1 MALGTLSS
9 LGFASGVLT
18 QETIDKLKK
27 AEEAG
32 RVEPYKKKVE
42 ENAAKQKDL
51 TEIKTKLLAFQTA
64 VSSLGDA
71 TAFAAR
77 KVSSSIKDNPA
88 ASLSAD
94 AGVALQS
101 MKVNVTQLAEKDVYQ
116 SKALTTDTGLVNANL
131 KDEVKLTFFQNGKE
145 YSVTIDKT
153 TTYKDLADKIS
164 TASDGNIVAK
174 IINTGEK
181 PDGYRLSLTS
191 KETGEENAISFY
203 PGSKETT
210 TQPDGTTKTE
220 YKENQEAKE
229 IFKNLGWELD
239 DSNKPTD
246 IDKNKKGYG
255 IKDQTN
261 HLKKAQNAEFTMD
274 GIKMVRPSNTITD
287 IGVGLTLTLNKTGEV
302 NFEVPNHL
310 KKAQNAEFTM
320 DGIKMVRPSNTITD
334 IGVGLTLTLNK
345 TGEVNFEVQQDTEA
359 VTKAM
364 EDLVNAYNDLVANL
378 NASTDFNSETGMK
391 GTLQGVSEVNS
402 IRSTLISA
410 LFDSVP
416 VEGVVKDKNGNDM
429 NATVMLSMQD
439 FGLKISESGN
449 LSFIKSDFE
458 KKMKEDISFAEGF
471 FAGITKYKDIDH
483 AGETVET
490 GKGKIEDKEFG
501 LGDFKIIFNYETYDL
516 SKTKDGKPFKPQGKN
531 EQEKMQSLVDH
542 INSFNIDGLSV
553 KLEEVKSNGVNGFK
567 IKFHSENGSDF
578 AIEGK
583 EDLLKTFGLSAT
595 KITAQPIEGKGIF
608 AQLKNTLEGITGKDG
623 SLTKYDEGLTKDT
636 EALNK
641 SKDSTQEMI
650 NKRFETMQMQFL
662 QYEVILNRLN
672 TQLNTISNMINAA
685 NQSNNN

>member
-116 SKALTTDTGLVNANL
+116 SKALATDTELVNANL
-131 KDEVKLTFFQNGKE
+131 KNEVKLTFFQNGKE
-145 YSVTIDKT
+145 YTVTIDKT

-210 TQPDGTTKTE
+210 TQPGGTTKTE

-255 IKDQTN
+255 IKDQT
-261 HLKKAQNAEFTMD
+261 
-274 GIKMVRPSNTITD
+274 
-287 IGVGLTLTLNKTGEV
+287 
-302 NFEVPNHL
+302 NHL

-458 KKMKEDISFAEGF
+458 KKMKEDISFVEGF

-531 EQEKMQSLVDH
+531 EQEKMQSLVNH

>member
-116 SKALTTDTGLVNANL
+116 SKALATDTGLVNANL
-131 KDEVKLTFFQNGKE
+131 NNEVKLTFFQNGKE

-220 YKENQEAKE
+220 YKENQEAKD

-255 IKDQTN
+255 IKDQ
-261 HLKKAQNAEFTMD
+261 A
-274 GIKMVRPSNTITD
+274 
-287 IGVGLTLTLNKTGEV
+287 
-302 NFEVPNHL
+302 NHL

-490 GKGKIEDKEFG
+490 SKDKIEDKDFQ

-516 SKTKDGKPFKPQGKN
+516 SKTKDGKPFKPTGST

-583 EDLLKTFGLSAT
+583 EKLLKQFGLSAT

-685 NQSNNN
+685 NQAQQ

>member
-116 SKALTTDTGLVNANL
+116 SKALTTDTGVIDANL
-131 KDEVKLTFFQNGKE
+131 QSDTKLTFFQNGKE

-203 PGSKETT
+203 PGSKDDKGKY
-210 TQPDGTTKTE
+210 Q
-220 YKENQEAKE
+220 ENNEAKK
-229 IFKNLGWELD
+229 IFKKLGWELD
-239 DSNKPTD
+239 DQTKPND
-246 IDKNKKGYG
+246 VDKDKKGYG
-255 IKDQTN
+255 IKDQT
-261 HLKKAQNAEFTMD
+261 
-274 GIKMVRPSNTITD
+274 
-287 IGVGLTLTLNKTGEV
+287 
-302 NFEVPNHL
+302 NHL

-516 SKTKDGKPFKPQGKN
+516 SKAKDGKPFKPIGST

-567 IKFHSENGSDF
+567 IKFHSESGSDF

-583 EDLLKTFGLSAT
+583 EKLLKQFGLSAT

-685 NQSNNN
+685 NQSSNN

>member
-116 SKALTTDTGLVNANL
+116 SKALATDTGLVNANL
-131 KDEVKLTFFQNGKE
+131 NNEVKLTFFQNGKE

-203 PGSKETT
+203 PGSKDDKGKY
-210 TQPDGTTKTE
+210 Q
-220 YKENQEAKE
+220 ENNEAKK
-229 IFKNLGWELD
+229 IFEKLGWKLD
-239 DSNKPTD
+239 DKTKPSD
-246 IDKNKKGYG
+246 VDKDKKGYG
-255 IKDQTN
+255 IKDQ
-261 HLKKAQNAEFTMD
+261 A
-274 GIKMVRPSNTITD
+274 
-287 IGVGLTLTLNKTGEV
+287 
-302 NFEVPNHL
+302 NHL

-490 GKGKIEDKEFG
+490 SKDKIEDKDFR
-501 LGDFKIIFNYETYDL
+501 LGDFKIIFNHETYDL
-516 SKTKDGKPFKPQGKN
+516 SKTKDGKPFKPQGKDL
-531 EQEKMQSLVDH
+531 QEKMQSLVVH
-542 INSFNIDGLSV
+542 INSLGIDGLSV
-553 KLEEVKSNGVNGFK
+553 KLEEVKQSGVNGFK
-567 IKFHSENGSDF
+567 IKFHSESGSDF

-583 EDLLKTFGLSAT
+583 EDLLEQFGLSAT

-650 NKRFETMQMQFL
+650 DKRFETMQMQFL

-685 NQSNNN
+685 NQSSNN

>member
-116 SKALTTDTGLVNANL
+116 SKALTTDTGLVSANL
-131 KDEVKLTFFQNGKE
+131 KNEVKLTFFQNGKE
-145 YSVTIDKT
+145 YTVTIDKT

-203 PGSKETT
+203 PGSKDDKGKY
-210 TQPDGTTKTE
+210 Q
-220 YKENQEAKE
+220 ENSEAKE
-229 IFKNLGWELD
+229 IFKSLGWELD
-239 DSNKPTD
+239 DKTKPND
-246 IDKNKKGYG
+246 VDKDKKGYG
-255 IKDQTN
+255 IKDQ
-261 HLKKAQNAEFTMD
+261 A
-274 GIKMVRPSNTITD
+274 
-287 IGVGLTLTLNKTGEV
+287 
-302 NFEVPNHL
+302 NHL

-490 GKGKIEDKEFG
+490 SKGKIEDEDFQ
-501 LGDFKIIFNYETYDL
+501 LGDFKIIFNHETYDL
-516 SKTKDGKPFKPQGKN
+516 SKTKDGKPFKPQGKDL
-531 EQEKMQSLVDH
+531 QEKMQSLVDH
-542 INSFNIDGLSV
+542 INSLGIDGLSV
-553 KLEEVKSNGVNGFK
+553 KLEEVKQGGVDGFK
-567 IKFHSENGSDF
+567 IKFHSESGSDF

-583 EDLLKTFGLSAT
+583 EDLLKQFGLSAT

-685 NQSNNN
+685 NQSSNN

>member
-116 SKALTTDTGLVNANL
+116 SKALATDTGLVNANL
-131 KDEVKLTFFQNGKE
+131 KNEVKLTFFQNGKE

-203 PGSKETT
+203 PGSKVT
-210 TQPDGTTKTE
+210 TQKPDGTSETK
-220 YKENQEAKE
+220 YQENSEAKE

-239 DSNKPTD
+239 DKTKPND
-246 IDKNKKGYG
+246 VDKNKKGYG
-255 IKDQTN
+255 IKDQ
-261 HLKKAQNAEFTMD
+261 A
-274 GIKMVRPSNTITD
+274 
-287 IGVGLTLTLNKTGEV
+287 
-302 NFEVPNHL
+302 NHL

-483 AGETVET
+483 AGETIET

-501 LGDFKIIFNYETYDL
+501 LGDFKIIFNHETYDL
-516 SKTKDGKPFKPQGKN
+516 SKTKDGKPFKPTGKN

-542 INSFNIDGLSV
+542 INSLGIDGLSV
-553 KLEEVKSNGVNGFK
+553 KLEEVKQGTTNGFK
-567 IKFHSENGSDF
+567 IKFHSESGSDF

-583 EDLLKTFGLSAT
+583 EKLLEQFGLSAT

>member
-116 SKALTTDTGLVNANL
+116 SKALATDTGLVNASL
-131 KDEVKLTFFQNGKE
+131 KNEVKLTFFQNGKE

-203 PGSKETT
+203 PGSKDDKGKY
-210 TQPDGTTKTE
+210 Q
-220 YKENQEAKE
+220 ENNEAKE
-229 IFKNLGWELD
+229 IFEKLGWKLD
-239 DSNKPTD
+239 DKTKPND
-246 IDKNKKGYG
+246 VDKDKKGYG
-255 IKDQTN
+255 IKDQT
-261 HLKKAQNAEFTMD
+261 
-274 GIKMVRPSNTITD
+274 
-287 IGVGLTLTLNKTGEV
+287 
-302 NFEVPNHL
+302 NHL

-490 GKGKIEDKEFG
+490 SKDKIEDKDFQ
-501 LGDFKIIFNYETYDL
+501 LGDFKIIFNHETYDL
-516 SKTKDGKPFKPQGKN
+516 SKTKDGKPFKPTGKN
-531 EQEKMQSLVDH
+531 LQEKMQSLVDH
-542 INSFNIDGLSV
+542 INSLGIDGLSV
-553 KLEEVKSNGVNGFK
+553 KLEEVKQGGVNGFK
-567 IKFHSENGSDF
+567 IKFHSESGSDF

-583 EDLLKTFGLSAT
+583 EDLLKQFGLSAT

-685 NQSNNN
+685 NQSSNN

>member
-116 SKALTTDTGLVNANL
+116 SKALTTDTGLVNATL

-145 YSVTIDKT
+145 YSVTIDNKT
-153 TTYKDLADKIS
+153 TFKDLADKIS

-203 PGSKETT
+203 PGGKNK
-210 TQPDGTTKTE
+210 DGKYTE
-220 YKENQEAKE
+220 NREAKE
-229 IFKNLGWELD
+229 IFEKLGWELD
-239 DSNKPTD
+239 DQTKPND
-246 IDKNKKGYG
+246 VDKDKKGYG
-255 IKDQTN
+255 IKDQ
-261 HLKKAQNAEFTMD
+261 A
-274 GIKMVRPSNTITD
+274 
-287 IGVGLTLTLNKTGEV
+287 
-302 NFEVPNHL
+302 NHL

-490 GKGKIEDKEFG
+490 SKDKIEDKDFQ
-501 LGDFKIIFNYETYDL
+501 LGDFKIIFNHETYDL

-531 EQEKMQSLVDH
+531 LQEKMQSLVDH
-542 INSFNIDGLSV
+542 INSLGIDGLSV
-553 KLEEVKSNGVNGFK
+553 KLEEVKQGGVNGFK
-567 IKFHSENGSDF
+567 IKFHSESGSDF

-583 EDLLKTFGLSAT
+583 EDLLGQFGLSAT

-685 NQSNNN
+685 NQSNNS

>member
-116 SKALTTDTGLVNANL
+116 SKALATDTGLVNANL
-131 KDEVKLTFFQNGKE
+131 KNEVKLTFFQNGKE
-145 YSVTIDKT
+145 YTVTIDKT

-220 YKENQEAKE
+220 YKENQEAKK

-246 IDKNKKGYG
+246 IDKDKKGYG
-255 IKDQTN
+255 IKDQT
-261 HLKKAQNAEFTMD
+261 
-274 GIKMVRPSNTITD
+274 
-287 IGVGLTLTLNKTGEV
+287 
-302 NFEVPNHL
+302 NHL

-685 NQSNNN
+685 NQAQQ

>member
-116 SKALTTDTGLVNANL
+116 SKALATDTGLVNANL
-131 KDEVKLTFFQNGKE
+131 KNEVKLTFFQNGKE
-145 YSVTIDKT
+145 YTVTIDKT

-220 YKENQEAKE
+220 YEENQEAKD

-255 IKDQTN
+255 IKDQT
-261 HLKKAQNAEFTMD
+261 
-274 GIKMVRPSNTITD
+274 
-287 IGVGLTLTLNKTGEV
+287 
-302 NFEVPNHL
+302 NHL

-553 KLEEVKSNGVNGFK
+553 KLEEVKQGTTNGFK

-650 NKRFETMQMQFL
+650 DKRFETMQMQFL

-685 NQSNNN
+685 NQSSNN

>member
-116 SKALTTDTGLVNANL
+116 SKALTTDTGLVNASL
-131 KDEVKLTFFQNGKE
+131 KNEVKLTFFQNGKE
-145 YSVTIDKT
+145 YSVTIDNKT
-153 TTYKDLADKIS
+153 TFKDLADKIS

-203 PGSKETT
+203 PGGKNK
-210 TQPDGTTKTE
+210 DGKYTE
-220 YKENQEAKE
+220 NKEAKE
-229 IFKNLGWELD
+229 IFEKLGWELD
-239 DSNKPTD
+239 DQTKPND
-246 IDKNKKGYG
+246 VDKDKKGYG
-255 IKDQTN
+255 IKDQ
-261 HLKKAQNAEFTMD
+261 A
-274 GIKMVRPSNTITD
+274 
-287 IGVGLTLTLNKTGEV
+287 
-302 NFEVPNHL
+302 NHL

-490 GKGKIEDKEFG
+490 SKDKIEDKDFQ
-501 LGDFKIIFNYETYDL
+501 LGDFKIIFNHETYDL
-516 SKTKDGKPFKPQGKN
+516 SKTKDGKPFKPQGKDL
-531 EQEKMQSLVDH
+531 QEKMQSLVDH
-542 INSFNIDGLSV
+542 INSLGIDGLSV
-553 KLEEVKSNGVNGFK
+553 KLEEVKQGGVNGFK
-567 IKFHSENGSDF
+567 IKFHSESGSDF

-583 EDLLKTFGLSAT
+583 EDLLKQFGLSAT

>member
-116 SKALTTDTGLVNANL
+116 SKALATDTGLVNASL
-131 KDEVKLTFFQNGKE
+131 KNEVKLTFFQNGKE

-203 PGSKETT
+203 PGSKDDKGKY
-210 TQPDGTTKTE
+210 Q
-220 YKENQEAKE
+220 ENSDAKE
-229 IFKNLGWELD
+229 IFKKLGWELD
-239 DSNKPTD
+239 DQTKPND
-246 IDKNKKGYG
+246 VDKDKKGYG
-255 IKDQTN
+255 IKDQ
-261 HLKKAQNAEFTMD
+261 A
-274 GIKMVRPSNTITD
+274 
-287 IGVGLTLTLNKTGEV
+287 
-302 NFEVPNHL
+302 NHL

-490 GKGKIEDKEFG
+490 GSGKIEDKEFG

-516 SKTKDGKPFKPQGKN
+516 SKTKDGKPFKPTGST

-583 EDLLKTFGLSAT
+583 EKLLKQFGLSAT

-650 NKRFETMQMQFL
+650 DKRFETMQMQFL

-685 NQSNNN
+685 NQSNNS

>member
-116 SKALTTDTGLVNANL
+116 SKALTTDTGVINASL
-131 KDEVKLTFFQNGKE
+131 KSDTKLTFFQNGKE

-203 PGSKETT
+203 PGSK
-210 TQPDGTTKTE
+210 DDKGE
-220 YKENQEAKE
+220 YQENNEAKK
-229 IFKNLGWELD
+229 IFTNLGWELD
-239 DSNKPTD
+239 TSTPLKPED
-246 IDKNKKGYG
+246 VEKKKVGYG
-255 IKDQTN
+255 IKDQT
-261 HLKKAQNAEFTMD
+261 
-274 GIKMVRPSNTITD
+274 
-287 IGVGLTLTLNKTGEV
+287 
-302 NFEVPNHL
+302 NHL

-483 AGETVET
+483 AGETVEIS
-490 GKGKIEDKEFG
+490 KDKIEDKDFQ
-501 LGDFKIIFNYETYDL
+501 LGDFKIIFNHETYDL
-516 SKTKDGKPFKPQGKN
+516 SKTKDGKPFKPQGKDL
-531 EQEKMQSLVDH
+531 QEKMQSLVDH
-542 INSFNIDGLSV
+542 INSLGIDGLSV
-553 KLEEVKSNGVNGFK
+553 KLEEVKQGGVNGFK
-567 IKFHSENGSDF
+567 IKFHSESGSDF

-583 EDLLKTFGLSAT
+583 EKLLKQFGLSAT

>member
-116 SKALTTDTGLVNANL
+116 SKALATDTGLVNASLNN
-131 KDEVKLTFFQNGKE
+131 EVKLTFFQNGKE

-181 PDGYRLSLTS
+181 PNGYRLSLTS

-220 YKENQEAKE
+220 YKENQEAKN

-255 IKDQTN
+255 IKDQ
-261 HLKKAQNAEFTMD
+261 A
-274 GIKMVRPSNTITD
+274 
-287 IGVGLTLTLNKTGEV
+287 
-302 NFEVPNHL
+302 NHL

-516 SKTKDGKPFKPQGKN
+516 SKTKDGKPFKPTGN
-531 EQEKMQSLVDH
+531 TEQEKMQSLVDH

-583 EDLLKTFGLSAT
+583 EKLLKQFGLSAT

-650 NKRFETMQMQFL
+650 DKRFETMQMQFL

-685 NQSNNN
+685 NQSNNS

>member
-116 SKALTTDTGLVNANL
+116 SKALTTDTGLVNASL
-131 KDEVKLTFFQNGKE
+131 KNEVKLTFFQNGKE
-145 YSVTIDKT
+145 YSVTIDNKT
-153 TTYKDLADKIS
+153 TFKDLADKIS

-220 YKENQEAKE
+220 YKENQEAKD

-255 IKDQTN
+255 IKDQ
-261 HLKKAQNAEFTMD
+261 A
-274 GIKMVRPSNTITD
+274 
-287 IGVGLTLTLNKTGEV
+287 
-302 NFEVPNHL
+302 NHL

-501 LGDFKIIFNYETYDL
+501 LGDFKIIFNHETYDL
-516 SKTKDGKPFKPQGKN
+516 SKTKDGKPFKPTGGT

-583 EDLLKTFGLSAT
+583 EKLLKQFGLSAT

-685 NQSNNN
+685 NQAQQ

>member
-116 SKALTTDTGLVNANL
+116 SKALTTDTGLVNASL
-131 KDEVKLTFFQNGKE
+131 KNEVKLTFFQNGKE

-203 PGSKETT
+203 PGSKVT
-210 TQPDGTTKTE
+210 TQKPDGTSETK
-220 YKENQEAKE
+220 YQENEEAKK
-229 IFKNLGWELD
+229 IFTNLGWELD
-239 DSNKPTD
+239 TSTSLKPED
-246 IDKNKKGYG
+246 VEKNKKGYG
-255 IKDQTN
+255 IKDQ
-261 HLKKAQNAEFTMD
+261 A
-274 GIKMVRPSNTITD
+274 
-287 IGVGLTLTLNKTGEV
+287 
-302 NFEVPNHL
+302 NHL

-490 GKGKIEDKEFG
+490 SKDKIEDKDFQ
-501 LGDFKIIFNYETYDL
+501 LGDFKIIFNHETYDL
-516 SKTKDGKPFKPQGKN
+516 SKTKDGKPFKPQGKDL
-531 EQEKMQSLVDH
+531 QEKMQSLVDH
-542 INSFNIDGLSV
+542 INSLGIDGLSV
-553 KLEEVKSNGVNGFK
+553 KLEEVKQGTTNGFK
-567 IKFHSENGSDF
+567 IKFHSESGSDF

-583 EDLLKTFGLSAT
+583 EKLLEQFGLSAT

-685 NQSNNN
+685 NQSNNS

>member
-116 SKALTTDTGLVNANL
+116 SKALTTDTGVINASL
-131 KDEVKLTFFQNGKE
+131 KDGVKLTFFQNGKE

-203 PGSKETT
+203 PGGKDDKGKY
-210 TQPDGTTKTE
+210 Q
-220 YKENQEAKE
+220 ENNEAKE
-229 IFKNLGWELD
+229 IFKKLGWELD
-239 DSNKPTD
+239 TSTSLKPED
-246 IDKNKKGYG
+246 VEKKKVGYG

-287 IGVGLTLTLNKTGEV
+287 L
-302 NFEVPNHL
+302 
-310 KKAQNAEFTM
+310 A
-320 DGIKMVRPSNTITD
+320 
-334 IGVGLTLTLNK
+334 VGLTLTLNK

-416 VEGVVKDKNGNDM
+416 VEGVIKDKNGNNM

-483 AGETVET
+483 AGQTVET
-490 GKGKIEDKEFG
+490 SKGKIEDKEFG
-501 LGDFKIIFNYETYDL
+501 LGDFKIIFNHETYDL
-516 SKTKDGKPFKPQGKN
+516 SKGKDGKPFKPTGN
-531 EQEKMQSLVDH
+531 SVQEKMQSLVDH
-542 INSFNIDGLSV
+542 INSLGIDGLSV
-553 KLEEVKSNGVNGFK
+553 KLEEVKSNGIDGFK
-567 IKFHSENGSDF
+567 IKFHSESGSDF

-583 EDLLKTFGLSAT
+583 EDLLKQFGLSAT

-685 NQSNNN
+685 NQSNNS

>member
-116 SKALTTDTGLVNANL
+116 SKALTTDTGVINANL
-131 KDEVKLTFFQNGKE
+131 TSEVKLTFFQNGKE

-203 PGSKETT
+203 PGSKNK
-210 TQPDGTTKTE
+210 DGKYE
-220 YKENQEAKE
+220 EKQEAKD

-239 DSNKPTD
+239 TNTSLKPED
-246 IDKNKKGYG
+246 VEKKKVGYG
-255 IKDQTN
+255 IKDQAN

-274 GIKMVRPSNTITD
+274 GIKMIRSSNTITD
-287 IGVGLTLTLNKTGEV
+287 L
-302 NFEVPNHL
+302 
-310 KKAQNAEFTM
+310 A
-320 DGIKMVRPSNTITD
+320 
-334 IGVGLTLTLNK
+334 VGLTLTLNK

-402 IRSTLISA
+402 IRSTLISS

-416 VEGVVKDKNGNDM
+416 VEGVIKDKNGNNM

-483 AGETVET
+483 AGQTVET
-490 GKGKIEDKEFG
+490 NKGKIEEKDFQ
-501 LGDFKIIFNYETYDL
+501 LGDFKIIFNHETYDL
-516 SKTKDGKPFKPQGKN
+516 SKGKDGKPFKPTGKN

-542 INSFNIDGLSV
+542 INSLGIDGLSV
-553 KLEEVKSNGVNGFK
+553 KLEEVKSNGVDGFK

-583 EDLLKTFGLSAT
+583 EGLLGQFGLSAT

>member
-145 YSVTIDKT
+145 YSVTIDNKT
-153 TTYKDLADKIS
+153 TFKDLADKIS

-203 PGSKETT
+203 PGGKDR
-210 TQPDGTTKTE
+210 DGK
-220 YKENQEAKE
+220 YAENNDAKE
-229 IFKNLGWELD
+229 IFKKLGWELD
-239 DSNKPTD
+239 DKTKPND
-246 IDKNKKGYG
+246 VDKDKKGYG
-255 IKDQTN
+255 IKDQT
-261 HLKKAQNAEFTMD
+261 
-274 GIKMVRPSNTITD
+274 
-287 IGVGLTLTLNKTGEV
+287 
-302 NFEVPNHL
+302 NHL

-483 AGETVET
+483 AGETVEI

-501 LGDFKIIFNYETYDL
+501 LGDFKIIFNHETYDL
-516 SKTKDGKPFKPQGKN
+516 SKTKDGKPFKPTGST

-542 INSFNIDGLSV
+542 INSLGIDGLSV
-553 KLEEVKSNGVNGFK
+553 KLEKVKQGGVNGFK
-567 IKFHSENGSDF
+567 IKFHSESGSDF

-583 EDLLKTFGLSAT
+583 EKLLKQFGLSAT

-650 NKRFETMQMQFL
+650 DKRFETMQMQFL

-685 NQSNNN
+685 NQAQQ

>member
-116 SKALTTDTGLVNANL
+116 SKALATDTGLVNANL
-131 KDEVKLTFFQNGKE
+131 KNEVKLTFFQNGKE
-145 YSVTIDKT
+145 YTVTIDKT

-203 PGSKETT
+203 PGSKDDKGKYQEHS
-210 TQPDGTTKTE
+210 
-220 YKENQEAKE
+220 EAKE
-229 IFKNLGWELD
+229 IFKSLGWELD
-239 DSNKPTD
+239 DKTKPND
-246 IDKNKKGYG
+246 VDKDKKGYG
-255 IKDQTN
+255 IKDQ
-261 HLKKAQNAEFTMD
+261 A
-274 GIKMVRPSNTITD
+274 
-287 IGVGLTLTLNKTGEV
+287 
-302 NFEVPNHL
+302 NHL

-516 SKTKDGKPFKPQGKN
+516 SKTKDGKPFKPTGN
-531 EQEKMQSLVDH
+531 TEQEKMQSLVDH

-650 NKRFETMQMQFL
+650 DKRFETMQMQFL

-685 NQSNNN
+685 NQSSNN

>member
-9 LGFASGVLT
+9 LGFASGILK
-18 QETIDKLKK
+18 QDTIDKIKK
-27 AEEAG
+27 AEEAK
-32 RVEPYKKKVE
+32 RIEPYKKKIE

-116 SKALTTDTGLVNANL
+116 SKALATDTGVIDANL
-131 KDEVKLTFFQNGKE
+131 QSDVKLTFFQNGKE
-145 YSVTIDKT
+145 YTVTIDKT

-191 KETGEENAISFY
+191 KETGEKNAISFY

-210 TQPDGTTKTE
+210 IQSGGTTKTE
-220 YKENQEAKE
+220 YKKNQQAKD
-229 IFKNLGWELD
+229 IFQKLGWELD
-239 DSNKPTD
+239 TNTSLKPED
-246 IDKNKKGYG
+246 VEKKKTGYG

-274 GIKMVRPSNTITD
+274 GIKMIRPSNTITD
-287 IGVGLTLTLNKTGEV
+287 L
-302 NFEVPNHL
+302 
-310 KKAQNAEFTM
+310 A
-320 DGIKMVRPSNTITD
+320 
-334 IGVGLTLTLNK
+334 VGLTLTLNK

-378 NASTDFNSETGMK
+378 NASTDFNAETGTK

-416 VEGVVKDKNGNDM
+416 VEGVVKDKNGNNM

-439 FGLKISESGN
+439 FGLKISKSGN

-483 AGETVET
+483 AGQTVE
-490 GKGKIEDKEFG
+490 KSKNKIEDKEFG

-516 SKTKDGKPFKPQGKN
+516 SKTKDGKPFKPTGN
-531 EQEKMQSLVDH
+531 NVQEKMQSLVDH
-542 INSFNIDGLSV
+542 INSLGIDGLSV
-553 KLEEVKSNGVNGFK
+553 KLEEVNSNGISGFK

-583 EDLLKTFGLSAT
+583 EKLLEQFGLSAT

-608 AQLKNTLEGITGKDG
+608 AQLKNTLEGMTGKKG
-623 SLTKYDEGLTKDT
+623 SLTKYDDGLTKDT

-685 NQSNNN
+685 NQNNN

>member
-116 SKALTTDTGLVNANL
+116 SKALATDTGLVNASL
-131 KDEVKLTFFQNGKE
+131 KNEVKLTFFQNGKE
-145 YSVTIDKT
+145 YSVTIDNKT
-153 TTYKDLADKIS
+153 TFKDLADKIS

-203 PGSKETT
+203 PGGKDK
-210 TQPDGTTKTE
+210 DGK
-220 YKENQEAKE
+220 YAENNDAKE
-229 IFKNLGWELD
+229 IFEKLGWELD
-239 DSNKPTD
+239 DKTKPND
-246 IDKNKKGYG
+246 VDKDKKGYG
-255 IKDQTN
+255 IKDQT
-261 HLKKAQNAEFTMD
+261 
-274 GIKMVRPSNTITD
+274 
-287 IGVGLTLTLNKTGEV
+287 
-302 NFEVPNHL
+302 NHL

-483 AGETVET
+483 AGETIET

-501 LGDFKIIFNYETYDL
+501 LGDFKIIFNHETYDL
-516 SKTKDGKPFKPQGKN
+516 SKTKDGKPFKPTGKN

-542 INSFNIDGLSV
+542 INSLGIDGLSV
-553 KLEEVKSNGVNGFK
+553 KLEEVKQGTTNGFK
-567 IKFHSENGSDF
+567 IKFHSESGSDF

-583 EDLLKTFGLSAT
+583 EKLLEQFGLSAT

-685 NQSNNN
+685 NQSSNN

>member
-116 SKALTTDTGLVNANL
+116 SKALATDTGVINANL
-131 KDEVKLTFFQNGKE
+131 QSDTKLTFFQNGKE
-145 YSVTIDKT
+145 YTVTIDKT

-203 PGSKETT
+203 PGGKDDKGKY
-210 TQPDGTTKTE
+210 Q
-220 YKENQEAKE
+220 ENNEAKE
-229 IFKNLGWELD
+229 IFKKLGWELD
-239 DSNKPTD
+239 DQNKPSD
-246 IDKNKKGYG
+246 VDKDKKGYG
-255 IKDQTN
+255 IKDQT
-261 HLKKAQNAEFTMD
+261 
-274 GIKMVRPSNTITD
+274 
-287 IGVGLTLTLNKTGEV
+287 
-302 NFEVPNHL
+302 NHL

-490 GKGKIEDKEFG
+490 IEDKEFG

-516 SKTKDGKPFKPQGKN
+516 SKTKDGKPFKPTGST
-531 EQEKMQSLVDH
+531 EQEKMQSLVVH

-650 NKRFETMQMQFL
+650 DKRFETMQMQFL

-685 NQSNNN
+685 NQSNNS

>member
-116 SKALTTDTGLVNANL
+116 SKALATDTGLVNANL
-131 KDEVKLTFFQNGKE
+131 KNEVKLTFFQNGKE

-203 PGSKETT
+203 PGGKNK
-210 TQPDGTTKTE
+210 DGKYTE
-220 YKENQEAKE
+220 NNDAKE

-239 DSNKPTD
+239 DKTKPND
-246 IDKNKKGYG
+246 VDKDKKGYG
-255 IKDQTN
+255 IKEQ
-261 HLKKAQNAEFTMD
+261 A
-274 GIKMVRPSNTITD
+274 
-287 IGVGLTLTLNKTGEV
+287 
-302 NFEVPNHL
+302 NHL

-501 LGDFKIIFNYETYDL
+501 LGDFKIIFNHETYDL
-516 SKTKDGKPFKPQGKN
+516 SKTKDGKAFKPTGKN

-567 IKFHSENGSDF
+567 IKFHSESGSDF

-583 EDLLKTFGLSAT
+583 EKLLKQFGLSAT

-650 NKRFETMQMQFL
+650 DKRFETMQMQFL

-685 NQSNNN
+685 NQAQQ

>member
-116 SKALTTDTGLVNANL
+116 SKALATDTGLVNASL
-131 KDEVKLTFFQNGKE
+131 KNEVKLTFFQNGKE

-203 PGSKETT
+203 PGSKDDKGKY
-210 TQPDGTTKTE
+210 QKNSD
-220 YKENQEAKE
+220 AKE
-229 IFKNLGWELD
+229 IFKELGWELD
-239 DSNKPTD
+239 DQTKPND
-246 IDKNKKGYG
+246 VDKDKKGYG
-255 IKDQTN
+255 IKDQT
-261 HLKKAQNAEFTMD
+261 
-274 GIKMVRPSNTITD
+274 
-287 IGVGLTLTLNKTGEV
+287 
-302 NFEVPNHL
+302 NHL

-516 SKTKDGKPFKPQGKN
+516 SKTKDGKPFKPTGST

-650 NKRFETMQMQFL
+650 DKRFETMQMQFL

-685 NQSNNN
+685 NQSNNS

>member
-116 SKALTTDTGLVNANL
+116 SKALTTDTGVIDANL
-131 KDEVKLTFFQNGKE
+131 QSDTKLTFFQNGKE
-145 YSVTIDKT
+145 YTVTIDKT

-203 PGSKETT
+203 PGGKDK
-210 TQPDGTTKTE
+210 DGK
-220 YKENQEAKE
+220 YAENNDAKE
-229 IFKNLGWELD
+229 IFKKLGWELD
-239 DSNKPTD
+239 DKTKPND
-246 IDKNKKGYG
+246 VDKDKKGYG
-255 IKDQTN
+255 IKDQT
-261 HLKKAQNAEFTMD
+261 
-274 GIKMVRPSNTITD
+274 
-287 IGVGLTLTLNKTGEV
+287 
-302 NFEVPNHL
+302 NHL

-490 GKGKIEDKEFG
+490 DKGKIEDKEFG

-516 SKTKDGKPFKPQGKN
+516 SKTKDGKPFKPTGKDL
-531 EQEKMQSLVDH
+531 QEKMQSLVDH
-542 INSFNIDGLSV
+542 INSLGIDGLSV
-553 KLEEVKSNGVNGFK
+553 KLEEVKQGTTNGFK

-685 NQSNNN
+685 NQAQQ

>member
-131 KDEVKLTFFQNGKE
+131 KNEVKLTFFQNGKE
-145 YSVTIDKT
+145 YTVTIDKT

-181 PDGYRLSLTS
+181 PNGYRLSLTS

-203 PGSKETT
+203 PGSKDDKGKY
-210 TQPDGTTKTE
+210 Q
-220 YKENQEAKE
+220 ENSDAKE

-255 IKDQTN
+255 IKDQ
-261 HLKKAQNAEFTMD
+261 A
-274 GIKMVRPSNTITD
+274 
-287 IGVGLTLTLNKTGEV
+287 
-302 NFEVPNHL
+302 NHL

-685 NQSNNN
+685 NQAQQ

>member
-116 SKALTTDTGLVNANL
+116 SKALTTDTGLVNASL

-145 YSVTIDKT
+145 YTVTIDKT

-255 IKDQTN
+255 IKDQ
-261 HLKKAQNAEFTMD
+261 A
-274 GIKMVRPSNTITD
+274 
-287 IGVGLTLTLNKTGEV
+287 
-302 NFEVPNHL
+302 NHL

-553 KLEEVKSNGVNGFK
+553 KLEEVKQGGVNGFK
-567 IKFHSENGSDF
+567 IKFHSESGSDF

-583 EDLLKTFGLSAT
+583 EDLLKQFGLSAT

-685 NQSNNN
+685 NQAQQ

>member
-116 SKALTTDTGLVNANL
+116 SKALATDTGLVNANL
-131 KDEVKLTFFQNGKE
+131 KNEVKLTFFQNGKE
-145 YSVTIDKT
+145 YTVTIDKT

-203 PGSKETT
+203 PGSKDDKGKY
-210 TQPDGTTKTE
+210 Q
-220 YKENQEAKE
+220 ENSDAKE
-229 IFKNLGWELD
+229 IFKKLGWELD
-239 DSNKPTD
+239 DQTKPND
-246 IDKNKKGYG
+246 VDKDKKGYG
-255 IKDQTN
+255 IKDQT
-261 HLKKAQNAEFTMD
+261 
-274 GIKMVRPSNTITD
+274 
-287 IGVGLTLTLNKTGEV
+287 
-302 NFEVPNHL
+302 NHL

-490 GKGKIEDKEFG
+490 SKDKIEDKDFQ
-501 LGDFKIIFNYETYDL
+501 LGDFKIIFNHETYDL
-516 SKTKDGKPFKPQGKN
+516 SKTKDGKPFKPTGKN
-531 EQEKMQSLVDH
+531 LQEKMQSLVDH
-542 INSFNIDGLSV
+542 INSLGIDGLSV
-553 KLEEVKSNGVNGFK
+553 KLEEVKQGGVNGFK
-567 IKFHSENGSDF
+567 IKFHSESGSDF

-583 EDLLKTFGLSAT
+583 EDLLKQFGLSAT

-685 NQSNNN
+685 NQSSNN

>member
-116 SKALTTDTGLVNANL
+116 SKALATDTGLVNASL
-131 KDEVKLTFFQNGKE
+131 KNEVKLTFFQNGKE

-203 PGSKETT
+203 PGSKDDKGKY
-210 TQPDGTTKTE
+210 Q
-220 YKENQEAKE
+220 ENSEAKE
-229 IFKNLGWELD
+229 IFKSLGWELD
-239 DSNKPTD
+239 DKTKPND
-246 IDKNKKGYG
+246 VDKDKKGYG
-255 IKDQTN
+255 IKDQT
-261 HLKKAQNAEFTMD
+261 
-274 GIKMVRPSNTITD
+274 
-287 IGVGLTLTLNKTGEV
+287 
-302 NFEVPNHL
+302 NHL

-516 SKTKDGKPFKPQGKN
+516 SKTKDGKPFKPTGST

-650 NKRFETMQMQFL
+650 DKRFETMQMQFL

-685 NQSNNN
+685 NQSNNS

>member
-116 SKALTTDTGLVNANL
+116 SKALTTDTGLVNASL
-131 KDEVKLTFFQNGKE
+131 KNEVKLTFFQNGKE
-145 YSVTIDKT
+145 YSVTIDNKT
-153 TTYKDLADKIS
+153 TFKDLADKIS

-203 PGSKETT
+203 PGGKNK
-210 TQPDGTTKTE
+210 DGKYTE
-220 YKENQEAKE
+220 NKEAKE
-229 IFKNLGWELD
+229 IFEKLGWELD
-239 DSNKPTD
+239 DQTKPND
-246 IDKNKKGYG
+246 VDKDKKGYG
-255 IKDQTN
+255 IKDQ
-261 HLKKAQNAEFTMD
+261 A
-274 GIKMVRPSNTITD
+274 
-287 IGVGLTLTLNKTGEV
+287 
-302 NFEVPNHL
+302 NHL

-490 GKGKIEDKEFG
+490 SKGKIEDKEFG
-501 LGDFKIIFNYETYDL
+501 LGDFKIIFNHETYDL
-516 SKTKDGKPFKPQGKN
+516 SKTKDGKPFKPTGST

-567 IKFHSENGSDF
+567 IKFHSESGSDF

-583 EDLLKTFGLSAT
+583 EKLLKQFGLSAT

-685 NQSNNN
+685 NQSNNS

>member
-101 MKVNVTQLAEKDVYQ
+101 MKINVTQLAEKDVYQ
-116 SKALTTDTGLVNANL
+116 SKALTTDTGLVNASL

-145 YSVTIDKT
+145 YSVTIDNKT
-153 TTYKDLADKIS
+153 TFKDLADKIS

-203 PGSKETT
+203 PGSKVT
-210 TQPDGTTKTE
+210 TQKPDGTSETK
-220 YKENQEAKE
+220 YQENEEAKK
-229 IFKNLGWELD
+229 IFTNLGWELD
-239 DSNKPTD
+239 TSTSLKPED
-246 IDKNKKGYG
+246 VEKKKVGYD
-255 IKDQTN
+255 IKDQ
-261 HLKKAQNAEFTMD
+261 A
-274 GIKMVRPSNTITD
+274 
-287 IGVGLTLTLNKTGEV
+287 
-302 NFEVPNHL
+302 NHL

-429 NATVMLSMQD
+429 KATVMLSMQD

-483 AGETVET
+483 AGQTVET

-516 SKTKDGKPFKPQGKN
+516 SKGKDGKPFKPTGKN

-542 INSFNIDGLSV
+542 INSLGIDGLSV
-553 KLEEVKSNGVNGFK
+553 KLEEVKQGTTNGFK

-583 EDLLKTFGLSAT
+583 EKLLEQFGLSAT

-685 NQSNNN
+685 NQAQQ

>member
-116 SKALTTDTGLVNANL
+116 SKALATDTGLVSANL
-131 KDEVKLTFFQNGKE
+131 KNEVKLTFFQNGKE
-145 YSVTIDKT
+145 YTVTIDKT

-220 YKENQEAKE
+220 YKENREAKE

-255 IKDQTN
+255 IKDQ
-261 HLKKAQNAEFTMD
+261 A
-274 GIKMVRPSNTITD
+274 
-287 IGVGLTLTLNKTGEV
+287 
-302 NFEVPNHL
+302 NHL

-483 AGETVET
+483 AGETVEI
-490 GKGKIEDKEFG
+490 GKDKIEDKEFG

-650 NKRFETMQMQFL
+650 DKRFETMQMQFL

>member
-131 KDEVKLTFFQNGKE
+131 KNEVKLTFFQNGKE
-145 YSVTIDKT
+145 YSVTIDNKT
-153 TTYKDLADKIS
+153 TFKDLADKIS

-203 PGSKETT
+203 PGGKDK
-210 TQPDGTTKTE
+210 DGK
-220 YKENQEAKE
+220 YAENNDAKE
-229 IFKNLGWELD
+229 IFKKLGWELD
-239 DSNKPTD
+239 DKTKPND
-246 IDKNKKGYG
+246 VDKDKKGYG
-255 IKDQTN
+255 IKDQT
-261 HLKKAQNAEFTMD
+261 
-274 GIKMVRPSNTITD
+274 
-287 IGVGLTLTLNKTGEV
+287 
-302 NFEVPNHL
+302 NHL

-490 GKGKIEDKEFG
+490 SKDKIEDKDFQ
-501 LGDFKIIFNYETYDL
+501 LGDFKIIFNHETYDL
-516 SKTKDGKPFKPQGKN
+516 SKTKDGKPFKPQGKDL
-531 EQEKMQSLVDH
+531 QEKMQSLVDH
-542 INSFNIDGLSV
+542 INSLGIDGLSV
-553 KLEEVKSNGVNGFK
+553 KLEEVKQGGVNGFK
-567 IKFHSENGSDF
+567 IKFHSESGSDF

-583 EDLLKTFGLSAT
+583 EDLLKQFGLSAT

-685 NQSNNN
+685 NQAQQ

>member
-116 SKALTTDTGLVNANL
+116 SKALTTDTGLVDATL

-145 YSVTIDKT
+145 YSVTIDNKT
-153 TTYKDLADKIS
+153 TFKDLADKIS

-203 PGSKETT
+203 PGGKDK
-210 TQPDGTTKTE
+210 DGK
-220 YKENQEAKE
+220 YAENNDAKE
-229 IFKNLGWELD
+229 IFKKLGWELD
-239 DSNKPTD
+239 DKTKPND
-246 IDKNKKGYG
+246 VDKDKKGYG
-255 IKDQTN
+255 IKDQT
-261 HLKKAQNAEFTMD
+261 
-274 GIKMVRPSNTITD
+274 
-287 IGVGLTLTLNKTGEV
+287 
-302 NFEVPNHL
+302 NHL

-490 GKGKIEDKEFG
+490 SKDKIEDKDFQ
-501 LGDFKIIFNYETYDL
+501 LGDFKIIFNHETYDL
-516 SKTKDGKPFKPQGKN
+516 SKTKDGKPFKPQGKDL
-531 EQEKMQSLVDH
+531 QEKMQSLVDH

-685 NQSNNN
+685 NQAQQ

>member
-116 SKALTTDTGLVNANL
+116 SKALATDTGLVSASL
-131 KDEVKLTFFQNGKE
+131 KNEVKLTFFQNGKE

-203 PGSKETT
+203 PGSKVT
-210 TQPDGTTKTE
+210 TQKPDGTSETK
-220 YKENQEAKE
+220 YQENEEAKK
-229 IFKNLGWELD
+229 IFTNLGWELD
-239 DSNKPTD
+239 TSTSLKPED
-246 IDKNKKGYG
+246 VEKNKTGYG
-255 IKDQTN
+255 IKDQAN

-287 IGVGLTLTLNKTGEV
+287 L
-302 NFEVPNHL
+302 
-310 KKAQNAEFTM
+310 A
-320 DGIKMVRPSNTITD
+320 
-334 IGVGLTLTLNK
+334 VGLTLTLNK

-483 AGETVET
+483 AGQTVET
-490 GKGKIEDKEFG
+490 KDAGKIEDKEFG
-501 LGDFKIIFNYETYDL
+501 LGDFKIIFNHETYDL
-516 SKTKDGKPFKPQGKN
+516 SKTKDGKPFKPQGKDL
-531 EQEKMQSLVDH
+531 QEKMQSLVDH
-542 INSFNIDGLSV
+542 INSLGIDGLSV

-567 IKFHSENGSDF
+567 IKFHSESGSDF

-583 EDLLKTFGLSAT
+583 EKLLGQFGLSAT

-685 NQSNNN
+685 NQAQQ

>member
-116 SKALTTDTGLVNANL
+116 SKALATDTGLVNANL
-131 KDEVKLTFFQNGKE
+131 KNEVKLTFFQNGKE

-203 PGSKETT
+203 PGSKDDKGKY
-210 TQPDGTTKTE
+210 Q
-220 YKENQEAKE
+220 ENSEAKG
-229 IFKNLGWELD
+229 IFKELGWELD
-239 DSNKPTD
+239 ISTSLKPED
-246 IDKNKKGYG
+246 VEKNKTGYG

-287 IGVGLTLTLNKTGEV
+287 L
-302 NFEVPNHL
+302 
-310 KKAQNAEFTM
+310 A
-320 DGIKMVRPSNTITD
+320 
-334 IGVGLTLTLNK
+334 VGLTLTLNK

-490 GKGKIEDKEFG
+490 GKGKIEDKEFR
-501 LGDFKIIFNYETYDL
+501 LGDFKIIFNHETYDL
-516 SKTKDGKPFKPQGKN
+516 SKTKDGKPFKPIGGT

-553 KLEEVKSNGVNGFK
+553 KLEEVKSNGINGFK

-583 EDLLKTFGLSAT
+583 EKLLKQFGLSAT

-685 NQSNNN
+685 NQAQQ

>member
-116 SKALTTDTGLVNANL
+116 SKALATDTGLVNASLQN
-131 KDEVKLTFFQNGKE
+131 EVKLTFFQNGKE

-203 PGSKETT
+203 PGGKDK
-210 TQPDGTTKTE
+210 DGKYTE
-220 YKENQEAKE
+220 NSDAKE
-229 IFKNLGWELD
+229 IFKKLGWELD
-239 DSNKPTD
+239 DKTKPND
-246 IDKNKKGYG
+246 VDKDKKGYG
-255 IKDQTN
+255 IKDQAN

-287 IGVGLTLTLNKTGEV
+287 L
-302 NFEVPNHL
+302 
-310 KKAQNAEFTM
+310 A
-320 DGIKMVRPSNTITD
+320 
-334 IGVGLTLTLNK
+334 VGLTLTLNK

-416 VEGVVKDKNGNDM
+416 VEGVIKDKNGNDM

-483 AGETVET
+483 AGQTVET
-490 GKGKIEDKEFG
+490 GKGKIEDKEFR
-501 LGDFKIIFNYETYDL
+501 LGDFKIIFNHETYDL
-516 SKTKDGKPFKPQGKN
+516 SKTKDGKPFKPQGKD

-542 INSFNIDGLSV
+542 INSLGIDGLSV
-553 KLEEVKSNGVNGFK
+553 KLEEVKQGTTNGFK
-567 IKFHSENGSDF
+567 IKFHSESGSDF

-583 EDLLKTFGLSAT
+583 EKLLEQFGLSAT

-650 NKRFETMQMQFL
+650 DKRFETMQMQFL

>member
-116 SKALTTDTGLVNANL
+116 SKALATDTELVDANL
-131 KDEVKLTFFQNGKE
+131 KNEVKLTFFQNGKE
-145 YSVTIDKT
+145 YTVTIDKT

-181 PDGYRLSLTS
+181 PNGYRLSLTS

-203 PGSKETT
+203 PGSKEAT

-220 YKENQEAKE
+220 YKENQEAKN

-255 IKDQTN
+255 IKNQT
-261 HLKKAQNAEFTMD
+261 
-274 GIKMVRPSNTITD
+274 
-287 IGVGLTLTLNKTGEV
+287 
-302 NFEVPNHL
+302 NHL

-516 SKTKDGKPFKPQGKN
+516 SKTKDGKLFKPQGKN